1 MPGSAPQ
8 DLAVAFRSFPRRL
21 SDALASA
28 EDDAHRTSAGPLVAQ
43 LEQLVRDTASAL
55 GVPSGGAA
63 ADVAT
68 TVAGVI
74 ENRPAD
80 DWTSDDLDT
89 VRTAALEGGRL
100 LRQIEGTV
108 TG

>member
-21 SDALASA
+21 SGALASA

-43 LEQLVRDTASAL
+43 LEQVVRDTATAL
-55 GVPSGGAA
+55 GVPSEGAA
-63 ADVAT
+63 ADVAAA
-68 TVAGVI
+68 VAAAI

-80 DWTSDDLDT
+80 DWTGADLDT
-89 VRTAALEGGRL
+89 ARAAALEGGRL